1 MTSHS
6 DSFDVIVIGGGHAG
20 CEAAAGA
27 ARMGARTALVTHRFS
42 TIGAMSCNPAI
53 GGLGK
58 GHLVREVDALDGL
71 MGRVADGGGIQFRV
85 LNRRKGPAV
94 RGPRA
99 QADRKLYAAAI
110 QAAIRETANLAVV
123 EGEADELLVVEGRLR
138 GIRLSDGRE
147 LTTGAV
153 VVTTGTFLRGLIH
166 LGEKNWP
173 AGRVGEAPALG
184 LSSSFER
191 IGFRL
196 GRLKTGTPPRLD
208 GSTIDWS
215 AVEMQPGDDPPEPFS
230 TMTDRITTPQIQC
243 GITRTTAA
251 THEVIR
257 ANVHRSPMYS
267 GQIKSSGPRYCPS
280 IEDKIVRFGDRDGHQ
295 IFLEPEGLD
304 DTTVYP
310 NGISTSLPEDVQ
322 LAILASIP
330 GLERVRMVRA
340 GYAIEY
346 DHIDPRELEPT
357 LQAKRLPGLFL
368 AGQINGTTGYEE
380 AAAQGLVA
388 GLNAALSASGSA
400 PIVFDRADGYLGV
413 MIDDL
418 VTRGI
423 TEPYRMFTS
432 RAEYRLTLRADN
444 ADQRLT
450 GKGIALGC
458 VGQTRSLRHRAKMA
472 ALDTAKA
479 RAQSLTLTPNE
490 AARYGL
496 SLNRDGQ
503 RRSAFEL
510 LAYPEV
516 GWEQVRSIWP
526 ELSAVDPAIAVHLEI
541 DAKYDVYLKRQMA
554 DVEAF
559 RRDEGLVLA
568 DVDFDEVPGLSNE
581 ARGKLKAGRP
591 RTVGQA
597 GRLDGVTPAAL
608 GILAAYLRR
617 EARRKPTTKVSVS
630 GA

>member
-1 MTSHS
+1 MTAGQE
-6 DSFDVIVIGGGHAG
+6 SFDVIVIGGGHAG
-20 CEAAAGA
+20 CEAAAA
-27 ARMGARTALVTHRFS
+27 SARMGARTALVTHRFA

-71 MGRVADGGGIQFRV
+71 MGRAADAAGIQFRM

-99 QADRKLYAAAI
+99 QADRKLYAAAM
-110 QAAIRETANLAVV
+110 QAAITETANLGVI
-123 EGEADELLVVEGRLR
+123 EGEADELIVANGRVT
-138 GIRLSDGRE
+138 GIRLADGLE
-147 LTTGAV
+147 LIAGAV
-153 VVTTGTFLRGLIH
+153 VITTGTFLRGLIH
-166 LGEKNWP
+166 LGERSWP

-184 LSSSFER
+184 LSNSFER
-191 IGFRL
+191 LGFAL

-208 GSTIDWS
+208 GTTIDWG
-215 AVEMQPGDDPPEPFS
+215 AVEMQPGDDPPETFS
-230 TMTDRITTPQIQC
+230 VMTKKITTPQIQC
-243 GITRTTAA
+243 GITRTTPA

-267 GQIKSSGPRYCPS
+267 GQIKSTGPRYCPS

-310 NGISTSLPEDVQ
+310 NGISTSLPEEVQ

-330 GLERVRMVRA
+330 GLERVRMVRP

-346 DHIDPRELEPT
+346 DHVDPRELGPT
-357 LQAKRLPGLFL
+357 LQAKRLRGLFL

-388 GLNAALSASGSA
+388 GINAAAAAGGSE

-450 GKGIALGC
+450 DKGIALGC
-458 VGQTRSLRHRAKMA
+458 VGRARSQRHAAKMA
-472 ALDTAKA
+472 ALNGAKA
-479 RAQSLTLTPNE
+479 LAKSLTLTPNE
-490 AARYGL
+490 AAGYGL
-496 SLNRDGQ
+496 ALNKDGQ

-510 LAYPEV
+510 LAYPEI
-516 GWEQVRSIWP
+516 GWSEVRGIWP
-526 ELSAVDPAIAVHLEI
+526 ELSAIEPAIAVHLEI
-541 DAKYDVYLKRQMA
+541 DAKYDAYLKRQVA
-554 DVEAF
+554 DVDAF
-559 RRDEGLVLA
+559 RRDEGLLLGDIDYA
-568 DVDFDEVPGLSNE
+568 GVPGLSNE
-581 ARGKLKAGRP
+581 ARSKLEAARP

-597 GRLDGVTPAAL
+597 GRLDGLTPAAL

-617 EARRKPTTKVSVS
+617 EARKRPAAAS
-630 GA
+630 A

>member
-1 MTSHS
+1 MSFLPK
-6 DSFDVIVIGGGHAG
+6 SFDVIVIGGGHAG
-20 CEAAAGA
+20 CEAATAS
-27 ARMGARTALVTHRFS
+27 ARLGARTALVTHRFA

-71 MGRVADGGGIQFRV
+71 MGRVADVAGIQFRM

-99 QADRKLYAAAI
+99 QADRTLYAAAM
-110 QAAIRETANLAVV
+110 QAAITETQNLSVI
-123 EGEADELLVVEGRLR
+123 EGEADELIVSDGRVT
-138 GIRLSDGRE
+138 GIRLADGGGE
-147 LTTGAV
+147 LSAGAV
-153 VVTTGTFLRGLIH
+153 VITTGTFLRGLIH

-173 AGRVGEAPALG
+173 AGRVDEAPAMG
-184 LSSSFER
+184 LSASFER
-191 IGFRL
+191 AGFTL

-208 GSTIDWS
+208 GATIDWS

-230 TMTDRITTPQIQC
+230 VMTDRITTPQIQC
-243 GITRTTAA
+243 GITRTTPS
-251 THEVIR
+251 THELIR

-295 IFLEPEGLD
+295 IFLEPEGLE

-310 NGISTSLPEDVQ
+310 NGISTSLPEEVQ
-322 LAILASIP
+322 LAILATIP
-330 GLERVRMVRA
+330 GLERVRMVRP

-346 DHIDPRELEPT
+346 DHVDPRELDPT
-357 LQAKRLPGLFL
+357 LQTRRLPGLFL

-388 GLNAALSASGSA
+388 GLNAALLAGGA
-400 PIVFDRADGYLGV
+400 DPVVFDRADGYLGV

-450 GKGIALGC
+450 DKGIALGC
-458 VGQTRSLRHRAKMA
+458 VGQARSVAHVAKMA
-472 ALDTAKA
+472 ALDAAKTLA
-479 RAQSLTLTPNE
+479 KSLTLTPNE

-496 SLNRDGQ
+496 ALNHDGH
-503 RRSAFEL
+503 RRSGFEL
-510 LAYPEV
+510 LAYPEI
-516 GWEQVRSIWP
+516 GWSELRGIWP
-526 ELSAVDPAIAVHLEI
+526 ELSAVDPSIAVHLEI
-541 DAKYDVYLKRQMA
+541 DAKYDVYLKRQTA
-554 DVEAF
+554 DVDAF
-559 RRDEGLVLA
+559 RRDEGLILSDIDYSA
-568 DVDFDEVPGLSNE
+568 VPGLSNE
-581 ARGKLKAGRP
+581 ARSKLEAARP

-597 GRLDGVTPAAL
+597 GRLDGLTPAAL

-617 EARRKPTTKVSVS
+617 EARRRPAVAS
-630 GA
+630 G

>member
-1 MTSHS
+1 MQTA
-6 DSFDVIVIGGGHAG
+6 FDVIVIGGGHAG
-20 CEAAAGA
+20 CEAAAAA
-27 ARMGARTALVTHRFS
+27 ARLGARTALVTHRFA

-71 MGRVADGGGIQFRV
+71 MAQVADAGGIQFRM

-99 QADRKLYAAAI
+99 QADRKLYAAAM
-110 QAAIRETANLAVV
+110 QAAIRATANLTVI
-123 EGEADELLVVEGRLR
+123 EGEADDLLTAAGRIS
-138 GIRLSDGRE
+138 GVRLADGRQFS
-147 LTTGAV
+147 TGAV

-166 LGEKNWP
+166 LGEQSWP
-173 AGRVGEAPALG
+173 AGRIDEAPALG
-184 LSSSFER
+184 LSAAFER
-191 IGFRL
+191 IGFSL
-196 GRLKTGTPPRLD
+196 GRLKTGTPARLD
-208 GSTIDWS
+208 GRSIDWG

-230 TMTDRITTPQIQC
+230 VLTAQITNPQIQC
-243 GITRTTAA
+243 GITRTTPA
-251 THEVIR
+251 THDLIR

-267 GQIKSSGPRYCPS
+267 GQIQSSGPRYCPS

-304 DTTVYP
+304 DDTVYP
-310 NGISTSLPEDVQ
+310 NGISTSLPEEVQ
-322 LAILASIP
+322 RGILATIP
-330 GLERVRMVRA
+330 GLERCNMLRP

-346 DHIDPRELEPT
+346 DHVDPRELQPT
-357 LQAKRLPGLFL
+357 LQAKRLRGLFL

-388 GLNAALSASGSA
+388 GLNAARCAGGGEGV
-400 PIVFDRADGYLGV
+400 VFDRADGYLGV

-423 TEPYRMFTS
+423 SEPYRMFTS

-450 GKGIALGC
+450 DKGLALGC
-458 VGQTRSLRHRAKMA
+458 VGAERAAFHRGKMA
-472 ALDTAKA
+472 ALAEAKA
-479 RAQSLTLTPNE
+479 LARSLAITPNE
-490 AARYGL
+490 AAKHGL
-496 SLNRDGQ
+496 ALNRDGV

-516 GWEQVRSIWP
+516 GWVDVRRIWP
-526 ELSAVDPAIAVHLEI
+526 ELAAVEPSIAVHLEI
-541 DAKYDVYLKRQMA
+541 DAKYDVYLQRQNA

-559 RRDEGLVLA
+559 RRDEGLLLTDIDYA
-568 DVDFDEVPGLSNE
+568 LVPGLSNE
-581 ARGKLKAGRP
+581 ARGKLENARP

-597 GRLDGVTPAAL
+597 GRLDGITPAAL

-617 EARRKPTTKVSVS
+617 EARKRPAS
-630 GA
+630 A